1 MNISRRFFL
10 LAASSVALLGFQT
23 DEADAKRSKRT
34 RSAGL
39 KDAHASPARALPS
52 EFIFES
58 IDGDVV
64 RGGMENRRRHPA
76 SLTKMMTLYCV
87 METMR
92 RFPDSLNLKTGV
104 KITSDI
110 DNPDFN
116 KYHIYRSGRLKPG
129 QVHSVEKLMKACG
142 TISCAASATAL
153 AVHAGQFW
161 RMGKDQSSLEAFV
174 QHMNACAKRLGMR
187 NTNFCNPVGTPDGR
201 HYSTAADMAKL
212 LKALYTDYRGLSHTS
227 MGHPNA
233 DLFPVA
239 GKCRHTSGFLR
250 EHPRDTFF
258 AKTGTTN
265 AAGHCLAAMVEVK
278 GKPYMGVIIGA
289 ASSRECNNM
298 MESMVGSARLG
309 KIRLRDNA
317 PEHKADD
324 RVSDHIPVPE
334 ARPVPEKIETF
345 RAAAIDKNSGGIM
358 IKPKFEPRLLDA
370 APIGPGQSFKF

>member
-1 MNISRRFFL
+1 MNISRRSFL
-10 LAASSVALLGFQT
+10 LAAFSAPLLGFQ
-23 DEADAKRSKRT
+23 ADAAEAKRSKRA

-39 KDAHASPARALPS
+39 KEAHASVARGQPS

-64 RGGMENRRRHPA
+64 RGGLENRHRHPA

-92 RFPDSLNLKTGV
+92 RFPDSFNLKTDV

-110 DNPDFN
+110 NNPDFS
-116 KYHIYRSGRLKPG
+116 KYHIYRSGRLKAG
-129 QVHSVEKLMKACG
+129 QIHSAEKLMKACG

-153 AVHAGQFW
+153 AVHTGQFW
-161 RMGKDQSSLEAFV
+161 RTGKDQSSLEAFV
-174 QHMNACAKRLGMR
+174 QHMNVCAKRLGMR
-187 NTNFCNPVGTPDGR
+187 DTNFCNPVGTPDAR
-201 HYSTAADMAKL
+201 HYSTVADMAKL
-212 LKALYTDYRGLSHTS
+212 LRALYKNYRNLSHKS

-289 ASSRECNNM
+289 ASSRECNDM
-298 MESMVGSARLG
+298 MESMVRSAMLG
-309 KIRLRDNA
+309 KRRPGHDA
-317 PEHKADD
+317 AEHAAD
-324 RVSDHIPVPE
+324 RVSDRTPVPE
-334 ARPVPEKIETF
+334 TRPVQKKIEMLHP
-345 RAAAIDKNSGGIM
+345 AAVEKNLGGNM
-358 IKPKFEPRLLDA
+358 IRPKFSPRFFDA
-370 APIGPGQSFKF
+370 APIGPSQSFKL